1 MIFIYLLIFIDFKSN
16 MKIRIHL
23 REFILSNKPLDKILE
38 SKEFRNLRFFSEEEI
53 AR

>member
-1 MIFIYLLIFIDFKSN
+1 

-23 REFILSNKPLDKILE
+23 REFILCDKPFDEILE
-38 SKEFRNLRFFSEEEI
+38 SKEFRNLRFFGEEEI

>member
-1 MIFIYLLIFIDFKSN
+1 

-23 REFILSNKPLDKILE
+23 RQFILSDKPLDDILE
-38 SKEFRNLRFFSEEEI
+38 SKEFRNLRFFGEEEI